1 MSKKKLI
8 TISKSSGNKVTFY
21 FGDSSTLTCDI
32 DGTDDYTYLY
42 NHEGNNAEVFYRLG
56 IEDPHELYRELG
68 ILARDEGECPECKR
82 EDLDKIFNYLLRNYS
97 VEPEEP
103 KEEPKQPKKP
113 SEWDWLLD

>member
-1 MSKKKLI
+1 MSKKLL
-8 TISKSSGNKVTFY
+8 TIHKSSYESKVTFY
-21 FGDSSTLTCDI
+21 FDDSSTLTCDI

-42 NHEGNNAEVFYRLG
+42 NLKGNNAEVFYHLG

-68 ILARDEGECPECKR
+68 ILASDEGECPECKR
-82 EDLDKIFNYLLRNYS
+82 EDLDKVFNYLLRNYL

-103 KEEPKQPKKP
+103 KEEPKQPKKS